1 MDDKSF
7 EINYRFTLPDDSVET
22 MDLRI
27 ATDSLDL
34 LNELPKPL
42 PSWTML
48 GFHQCSN
55 CPLQAQTTP
64 ICPVASRLVQI
75 LPSCNK
81 LISYDE
87 INVEVTTNERKIA
100 LQTKAEMAISSMMG
114 LIFATSGCPH
124 MSFFKPM
131 ARFHLPFATQ
141 EETLFRATGTYL
153 LGQYLRQRQG
163 HTPDF
168 DLDGLETIYEEIKEV
183 NRSVAARL
191 RAAAKTDSALN
202 ALVLLDIH
210 AQILPFALKTFLDKL
225 DYLFVPFWMSQC
237 R

>member
-1 MDDKSF
+1 MNAASF
-7 EINYRFTLPDDSVET
+7 EIIYHFTLPDHSATTVELCI
-22 MDLRI
+22 DAEQLN
-27 ATDSLDL
+27 L
-34 LNELPKPL
+34 LNELPRPL

-48 GFHQCSN
+48 GFHQCPN
-55 CPLQAQTTP
+55 CTLDAQTSA
-64 ICPVASRLVQI
+64 ICPVAAHLVQI

-87 INVEVTTNERKIA
+87 VDVEVVTSERKISVH
-100 LQTKAEMAISSMMG
+100 TKAEMAISAMMG

-124 MSFFKPM
+124 MDFFRPM

-141 EETLFRATGTYL
+141 EETLFRSTGTYL

-163 HTPDF
+163 HEPDF
-168 DLDGLETIYEEIKEV
+168 DLSGLEAIYEEIKTI
-183 NRSVAARL
+183 NLSVAARL
-191 RAAAKTDSALN
+191 RAATKTDSALN

-210 AQILPFALKTFLDKL
+210 AQILPYALKTFLDKL
-225 DYLFVPFWMSQC
+225 DYLFMPFWMSQC